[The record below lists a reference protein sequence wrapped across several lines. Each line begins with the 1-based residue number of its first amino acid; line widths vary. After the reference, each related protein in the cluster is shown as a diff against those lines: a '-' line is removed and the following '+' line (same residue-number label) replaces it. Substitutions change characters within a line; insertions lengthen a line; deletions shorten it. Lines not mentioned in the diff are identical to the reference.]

1 MNNLKKQLGS
11 IASATLPRILT
22 QICRDP
28 DSSEYGSCDRNWWHY
43 KIRDISSIIL
53 QQAGYTLFRASELPE
68 YKDQLKALRELAKA
82 SCIFW
87 NKQAIRF
94 RAFEEY
100 YPWEEG
106 YPPVAFS
113 TLTVCK
119 LVSENVVSL
128 DLVLPGLKKAAKQL
142 LKRFEAKA
150 SNQQLAGTAALCWI
164 KRIAPELINDKTLEE
179 IIVRILESQ
188 VEEGWF
194 PEYGGPDLGYL
205 SVSIDCLW
213 DAFDVTDDARFLN
226 SAKRALKFIDIF
238 SYLPT
243 PGLGMHNARNT
254 DYVVPY
260 GIARFLQN
268 EEMQVTASNILNK
281 YFGEM
286 DPSKHFLF
294 AIDDRYYSHY
304 YGYSLYRALRQLNLT
319 EVASATESEAR
330 RNTIFLKES
339 GYFLHHSQV
348 TNNSYIFSCNKGGII
363 TMWLD
368 GIQASDYGWIVKSG
382 NTMLVSHW
390 WESFW
395 QAERNENSIVVTG
408 FLTPYKENRST
419 PVKHGL
425 LRIASFILG
434 HRLIDLLKERLIFK
448 KKTKKQYSFS
458 REIKWTDNNIIIL
471 DTIQLPPQS
480 KVNRAARSSKRH
492 VASADSYHIE
502 DLVRVDPRVSILEKR
517 EEKNNTLKI
526 QTVYGLK

>member
-1 MNNLKKQLGS
+1 MNKLEKQLGS
-11 IASATLPRILT
+11 IASTTLPRILT

-43 KIRDISSIIL
+43 KIRDFSSIIL
-53 QQAGYTLFRASELPE
+53 QQAGYTLFCASELPE
-68 YKDQLKALRELAKA
+68 HKNQQKALRELAKA
-82 SCIFW
+82 TCIFW

-113 TLTVCK
+113 TLAVCK

-164 KRIAPELINDKTLEE
+164 KRIAPELIDEKILEG
-179 IIVRILESQ
+179 IISRILTSQ
-188 VEEGWF
+188 AEEGWF

-213 DAFDVTDDARFLN
+213 DAFDAIDDVRFLN
-226 SAKRALKFIDIF
+226 SAKRALNFINIF
-238 SYLPT
+238 SNLPA

-254 DYVVPY
+254 DYLVPY
-260 GIARFLQN
+260 GITRFLHIA
-268 EEMQVTASNILNK
+268 ETHGIASNILNR
-281 YFGEM
+281 YFGQL

-304 YGYSLYRALRQLNLT
+304 YGYSLYRAVKQLSLA
-319 EVASATESEAR
+319 EIVAES
-330 RNTIFLKES
+330 NSTSKNVFLKES
-339 GYFLHHSQV
+339 GYFIHHNQLTSSSFIV
-348 TNNSYIFSCNKGGII
+348 SCNKGGII

-368 GIQASDYGWIVKSG
+368 GVQASDYGWIIKKS
-382 NTMLVSHW
+382 NTTLVSHW

-395 QAERNENSIVVTG
+395 QAEENEDSVIVSG
-408 FLTPYKENRST
+408 FLTPSKENRST
-419 PVKHGL
+419 PFKHGL
-425 LRIASFILG
+425 LRIASFALG
-434 HRLIDLLKERLIFK
+434 HHLIDLLKEKLIFK
-448 KKTKKQYSFS
+448 SKTKKQYSFT
-458 REIKWTDNNIIIL
+458 REIKWSNSCIVITDL
-471 DTIQLPPQS
+471 IQLPPQS
-480 KVNRAARSSKRH
+480 KVKRAARSSKRH

-502 DLVRVDPRVSILEKR
+502 DLVRVDSRISMKETR
-517 EEKNNTLKI
+517 EQTNNTLQI
-526 QTVYGLK
+526 QTEYGLKQ